1 VKETLNKEADL
12 LGDGRPST
20 CKHHCKNKEAYKHA
34 CYKAGHRQSKLAG
47 NMTMPQY
54 LTQIFKPFIEKA
66 WQEAKDAYRSFILLE
81 DNDGSHGTRT
91 TDNIVV

>member
-1 VKETLNKEADL
+1 
-12 LGDGRPST
+12 
-20 CKHHCKNKEAYKHA
+20 
-34 CYKAGHRQSKLAG
+34 
-47 NMTMPQY
+47 MTMPQY

-81 DNDGSHGTRT
+81 DNDGSYGTRT